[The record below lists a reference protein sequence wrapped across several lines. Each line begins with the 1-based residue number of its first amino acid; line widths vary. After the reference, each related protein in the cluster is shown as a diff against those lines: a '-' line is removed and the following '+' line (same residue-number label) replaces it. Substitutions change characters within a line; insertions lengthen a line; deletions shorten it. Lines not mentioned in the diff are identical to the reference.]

1 MTALTTDLGTMI
13 TPAIAGV
20 LVAQTG
26 VSVAFFLCAGATV
39 ATVGLITAIGPAPP
53 PARDLQNPVRE
64 LAIGIRFAMQHKTI
78 RIILLTGLLAM
89 LVSGPLVLLP
99 AFAEVELGAG
109 PGTLGL
115 LYAAPGAGAVL
126 GSLTSGW
133 MSRTRYNGLALLI
146 SLALMPLGVIAAGLW
161 SHAALV
167 FLGLAG
173 FGLARAV
180 NIVLRYTLLQQQ
192 APEELRGRM
201 AGLLMV
207 QSVTGTA
214 IGSMAAGFVGQFF
227 APGSALVFYGVAV
240 LVLTG
245 VVALAAGPLHGKEQ
259 Q

>member
-1 MTALTTDLGTMI
+1 MRRLRRSKLFVPGSR
-13 TPAIAGV
+13 P
-20 LVAQTG
+20 
-26 VSVAFFLCAGATV
+26 
-39 ATVGLITAIGPAPP
+39 
-53 PARDLQNPVRE
+53 E
-64 LAIGIRFAMQHKTI
+64 LFGK
-78 RIILLTGLLAM
+78 
-89 LVSGPLVLLP
+89 
-99 AFAEVELGAG
+99 AFAS
-109 PGTLGL
+109 
-115 LYAAPGAGAVL
+115 AADAVSFDL
-126 GSLTSGW
+126 EDAVAADRKAEARSIVARALAEFATSPKERVVRVNPLTSGW

-245 VVALAAGPLHGKEQ
+245 VVALAAWPLHGKEQ